1 MRIKYTSKE
10 KQIVKITGRT
20 CSIAVKL
27 PKRQHRE
34 HYVSEMKLPGSVL
47 NEK

>member
-1 MRIKYTSKE
+1 MRIKYISE
-10 KQIVKITGRT
+10 ERQIVKITGRT

-27 PKRQHRE
+27 PKTQHRE
-34 HYVSEMKLPGSVL
+34 QYVSEMKLPGSVS